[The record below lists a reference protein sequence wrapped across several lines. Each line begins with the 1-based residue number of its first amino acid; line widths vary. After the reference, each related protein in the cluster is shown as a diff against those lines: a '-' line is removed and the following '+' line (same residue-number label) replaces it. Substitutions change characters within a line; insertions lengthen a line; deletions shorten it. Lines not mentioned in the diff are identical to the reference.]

1 MAVARWPWQR
11 LRELPWEGLRGPA
24 ETFAGGLE
32 RLGKALRT
40 DGSTWLKALSF
51 ARIWRSRHAERCMVP
66 SGAWTEWRLD
76 IDCEWLLPEEEMAA
90 LEDLSAAL
98 TQAWSRYPGGS
109 LEEEEKL
116 LQKRLTSKRRTAI
129 VVRRDEKY
137 TLWKLQRF
145 VGDAKSRLE
154 RLRRDGADRS
164 WRQYIFAV
172 PRDEL

>member
-1 MAVARWPWQR
+1 
-11 LRELPWEGLRGPA
+11 
-24 ETFAGGLE
+24 
-32 RLGKALRT
+32 
-40 DGSTWLKALSF
+40 
-51 ARIWRSRHAERCMVP
+51 
-66 SGAWTEWRLD
+66 
-76 IDCEWLLPEEEMAA
+76 MAA

-98 TQAWSRYPGGS
+98 AQAWSRYPGGS

-145 VGDAKSRLE
+145 IDDAKSRLE
-154 RLRRDGADRS
+154 RLRRDTSNDRS
-164 WRQYIFAV
+164 WRQYMFAMSV